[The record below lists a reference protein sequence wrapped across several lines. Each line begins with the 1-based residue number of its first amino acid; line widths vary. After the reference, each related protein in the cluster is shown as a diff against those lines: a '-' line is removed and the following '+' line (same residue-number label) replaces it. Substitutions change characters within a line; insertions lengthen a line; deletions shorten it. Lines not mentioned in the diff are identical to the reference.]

1 MSFGSPPPVSDA
13 VALICVSDRNVKLLA
28 KSSSLGFGLSFGA
41 VIFSVTFSGLFW
53 HTPFWQLSSVQALW
67 SSQLLVQVGGGGG
80 GGAACQPETLNPN
93 PGSETM
99 TDPSSLT
106 RAVPPETNCS
116 RS

>member
-13 VALICVSDRNVKLLA
+13 FAVMLVSDKKEKLLA
-28 KSSSLGFGLSFGA
+28 KSSSLGFGLSFGS
-41 VIFSVTFSGLFW
+41 VILRVTFSGLFW

-80 GGAACQPETLNPN
+80 GGAACQPETRNPK
-93 PGSETM
+93 PGSETIP
-99 TDPSSLT
+99 DPSSLT

>member
-1 MSFGSPPPVSDA
+1 MSFGSPPPVSEA
-13 VALICVSDRNVKLLA
+13 VALICVSDKNEKLLA
-28 KSSSLGFGLSFGA
+28 KSLSFGLGLSFGA
-41 VIFSVTFSGLFW
+41 VTLRVTLSGLFW

-80 GGAACQPETLNPN
+80 GGAACQPDTLSPN